1 MIINNLPQIGE
12 KIIVNNIRYAEA
24 KVSDILWKPSES
36 RFIIEVSWN
45 DLDGKDLGKS
55 KVHDHDQNKSWF
67 RVVNNN

>member
-45 DLDGKDLGKS
+45 DFDGKDLGKS
-55 KVHDHDQNKSWF
+55 KVYDHDQNKSWF